1 MPDTEELTPDTATI
15 SKKNPYT
22 LWFVVIAFV
31 LPVVGAY
38 TLYFTGYTPSAFT
51 NKGELI
57 QPVIDVEALA
67 LVDDSNEALP
77 RDEITQ
83 RKWQMIYF
91 AGATCDQ
98 DCNDALYKIRQVNTA
113 VGKNAYRL
121 RRLIVHLDKPD
132 AAFIELIASEYPQA
146 RQLYAD
152 RQSVMT
158 ALQAIGPR
166 LDENEIYLMDP
177 LGNIMMRFTD
187 DMPGKWL
194 IHDLNKLFKVS
205 QIG

>member
-1 MPDTEELTPDTATI
+1 MSEIESPPQDTQV

-22 LWFVVIAFV
+22 IWFVVIAFV
-31 LPVVGAY
+31 LPVVAAY
-38 TLYFTGYTPSAFT
+38 VMFFSGFTPSAFT

-57 QPVIDVEALA
+57 QPVIDIEALRP
-67 LVDDSNEALP
+67 VDAKNEILL
-77 RDEITQ
+77 RDDITIH
-83 RKWQMIYF
+83 KWHMIYF
-91 AGATCDQ
+91 AGPSCDQ
-98 DCNDALYKIRQVNTA
+98 ACKDALYKIGQVNKA

-132 AAFIELIASEYPQA
+132 AEFAALLEKD
-146 RQLYAD
+146 YAD
-152 RQSVMT
+152 ARRVYADQQQVQQAMQSVDFG
-158 ALQAIGPR
+158 LQTNDI
-166 LDENEIYLMDP
+166 LLMDP
-177 LGNIMMRFTD
+177 IGNIMMRFTP